1 MQKYSRTAIVLHW
14 VIALALAFQISL
26 GWSLDALGSRGFVL
40 FQVHK
45 SIGILILVL
54 TLARVFVR
62 FTKPRPAPAEGGW
75 GGALAKI
82 VHIGL
87 YGFMILAPLTGW
99 ALVSTAKVK
108 IPTLIFGTVPLPH
121 LPLPIT
127 ANAIADKGHSV
138 LAVLGMA
145 LLALHVAGALRHH
158 LLIRDGLIW
167 RMVPGRSVAV
177 MLALIALVPLGFV
190 AGKLVARGGPAPAAS
205 PAPVENAQEA
215 STEVAPDNA
224 VVANVASSDADNA
237 SVAENASAAI
247 PVAAPPVWTVQPGGK
262 LGFAVGNSGYRIGGG
277 FSRWT
282 ADITMDPDRPET
294 ADIRVEV
301 DLASASVGDPT
312 QDAMLPG
319 DEFFGVAAHPRAVFV
334 AKGATATGTNS
345 YTAKGKLTLKG
356 VTAPQSI
363 KFTLKGKGLKRQVS
377 GSASIARK
385 TFDVGNGDSSGGL
398 DPSVALDFSFAATG
412 KQP

>member
-1 MQKYSRTAIVLHW
+1 MQKYSRTAIILHW
-14 VIALALAFQISL
+14 VIALALAFQVSL
-26 GWSLDALGSRGFVL
+26 GWSLDALGSRGFAL
-40 FQVHK
+40 FQLHK
-45 SIGILILVL
+45 SIGISILVL

-62 FTKPRPAPAEGGW
+62 LTKPRPAPAGGGW

-82 VHIGL
+82 VHVGL

-108 IPTLIFGTVPLPH
+108 IPTLIFGTIPLPH
-121 LPLPIT
+121 LPLPIA
-127 ANAIADKGHSV
+127 ANDVADRGHGL
-138 LAVLGMA
+138 LALIGMA

-158 LLIRDGLIW
+158 LLLRDGLIW

-177 MLALIALVPLGFV
+177 MLALIALVPLGFA
-190 AGKLVARGGPAPAAS
+190 AGKLVARAGPASAAN
-205 PAPVENAQEA
+205 PAPKENAQEA
-215 STEVAPDNA
+215 PVKAAADNA
-224 VVANVASSDADNA
+224 LVVTAASSDADNA
-237 SVAENASAAI
+237 SVVENAIATVPA
-247 PVAAPPVWTVQPGGK
+247 AAPPTWTVQPGGK
-262 LGFAVGNSGYRIGGG
+262 LGFTVGNSGYSINGG

-282 ADITMDPDRPET
+282 ADIMMDPDRPET

-319 DEFFGVAAHPRAVFV
+319 DEFFGVAAHPRAVFT
-334 AKGATATGTNS
+334 AKGATATRANS

-363 KFTLKGKGLKRQVS
+363 KFTLKGTGLKRQVS
-377 GSASIARK
+377 GNASIARK

-398 DPSVALDFSFAATG
+398 DSSVALDFSFAATG